1 MQSETSEGHGA
12 ETDVAAPEGPGK
24 RTGRLAFIGELVNR
38 EGSVTVDALAVEL
51 GVSRMTIHRDLD
63 ELQESGVLRK
73 VRGGATAH
81 RSTQFESGLQFRGL
95 QAAAEKK
102 RIAKTAAVLA
112 SQGDVVIIDAS
123 TTALEVVPHLMDR
136 LPITVITNFWTLL
149 RQLDS
154 TPHVNLVGLGGE
166 YVKQYDAF
174 MGVLCEKNLDDLYAD
189 VLFASVSAMRNL
201 TVYHQD
207 QRIVTAKR
215 AMMRAAKKRVLL
227 LDHTKVGH
235 GSLHRLGSVTEFT
248 HVVVDDRVEAAVVDE
263 IRDAGVEVMV
273 APPAG

>member
-1 MQSETSEGHGA
+1 MT
-12 ETDVAAPEGPGK
+12 APEGSGK
-24 RTGRLAFIGELVNR
+24 RTTRLSFIKELINR
-38 EGSVTVDALAVEL
+38 EGSVTVDALAVQL
-51 GVSRMTIHRDLD
+51 GVSRMTVHRDLD
-63 ELQESGVLRK
+63 ELEGSGVLRK

-81 RSTQFESGLQFRGL
+81 RSAQFESGLQFRSL
-95 QAAAEKK
+95 QAIAEKK
-102 RIAKTAAVLA
+102 SIAKTAAVLA

-123 TTALEVVPHLMDR
+123 TTALEVVPHLMNR
-136 LPITVITNFWTLL
+136 LPLTVITNFWTLL
-149 RQLDS
+149 RQLES
-154 TPHVNLVGLGGE
+154 TPHINLVGLGGE
-166 YVKQYDAF
+166 YVSQYDAF

-227 LDHTKVGH
+227 LDHTKIGH

-248 HVVVDDRVEAAVVDE
+248 HVVVDDEVDSAVVEE

-273 APPAG
+273 APPARSS